1 MCLIWRQHR
10 GQALWVGLTLASIC
24 ALALGVSWSASHWL
38 AGYHQ
43 WVKALA
49 DAGCPPPDAHSGD
62 FHVRSA
68 ATCNTL
74 RGLYSGAQ
82 QPAFVARYNFTVLV
96 FEDGFPAALAIIGVL
111 VGAPLVA
118 REVEQRTQLASWT
131 QSVSR
136 RRWYVMKVTVLAA
149 SLAAVGLA
157 AGIANARLQRS
168 LGSGGLISSRWV
180 WFFSTNFALVGEILL
195 AFALGVAFG
204 AWLRRTL
211 AAAGAGIASFLVL
224 LFATGWAVRTLTRL
238 SKRSARRSTCQL
250 GVGAYHSRVPWGAS
264 GITRR
269 ANTGPCSWSSSQ
281 SWGSSSSEC
290 SPRGGTPHAPE
301 PCRGT
306 ARDLRINSCKP

>member
-180 WFFSTNFALVGEILL
+180 WFFSTNLALVGEILL

-224 LFATGWAVRTLTRL
+224 LFATGWAVRTLTPTEQTIGPTFTVPAGGWGL
-238 SKRSARRSTCQL
+238 SQ
-250 GVGAYHSRVPWGAS
+250 
-264 GITRR
+264 
-269 ANTGPCSWSSSQ
+269 SSSLRSVPYHPASQ
-281 SWGSSSSEC
+281 YWPLQLVFLAVLGIIVI
-290 SPRGGTPHAPE
+290 GVLATGWHAT
-301 PCRGT
+301 RT
-306 ARDLRINSCKP
+306 RAV

>member
-224 LFATGWAVRTLTRL
+224 LFATGWAVRTLTPTEQTIGPTFNVPAGGWGL
-238 SKRSARRSTCQL
+238 SQ
-250 GVGAYHSRVPWGAS
+250 
-264 GITRR
+264 
-269 ANTGPCSWSSSQ
+269 SSSL
-281 SWGSSSSEC
+281 GSVRYHPASQYW
-290 SPRGGTPHAPE
+290 PLQLVFLAVLGIIVVGVLATGWHAT
-301 PCRGT
+301 RT
-306 ARDLRINSCKP
+306 RAV

>member
-180 WFFSTNFALVGEILL
+180 WFFSTNLALVGEILL

-224 LFATGWAVRTLTRL
+224 LFATGWAVRTLTPTEQTIGPTFTVPAGGWGL
-238 SKRSARRSTCQL
+238 SQ
-250 GVGAYHSRVPWGAS
+250 
-264 GITRR
+264 
-269 ANTGPCSWSSSQ
+269 SSSLRSVPYHPASQ
-281 SWGSSSSEC
+281 YWPLQLVFLAVLGIIVV
-290 SPRGGTPHAPE
+290 GVLATGWHAT
-301 PCRGT
+301 RT
-306 ARDLRINSCKP
+306 RAV

>member
-149 SLAAVGLA
+149 SLAAVGLV
-157 AGIANARLQRS
+157 AGIANARLQHT

-180 WFFSTNFALVGEILL
+180 WFFSTNLALVGEILL

-224 LFATGWAVRTLTRL
+224 LFATGWAVRTLTPTEQTIGPTFTVPAGGWGL
-238 SKRSARRSTCQL
+238 SQ
-250 GVGAYHSRVPWGAS
+250 
-264 GITRR
+264 
-269 ANTGPCSWSSSQ
+269 SSSL
-281 SWGSSSSEC
+281 GSVRYHPASQYW
-290 SPRGGTPHAPE
+290 PLQLVFLAVLGIIVVGVLATGWHAT
-301 PCRGT
+301 RT
-306 ARDLRINSCKP
+306 RAV